1 MLLLNYMF
9 KQLILELESNMGSCL
24 DEVVR
29 EVASSRWRRVE
40 IMR

>member
-9 KQLILELESNMGSCL
+9 KQLVLELESNVGSSL
-24 DEVVR
+24 DEVVL

>member
-9 KQLILELESNMGSCL
+9 KQLILELESDLGSSL
-24 DEVVR
+24 DGVVR